1 MQLGEE
7 AVLNP
12 QGARGESS
20 GPDFVGEVGT
30 HDSMVPSVASGVKC
44 LTGSS

>member
-1 MQLGEE
+1 MQLGEQ

-12 QGARGESS
+12 QGAGEESS
-20 GPDFVGEVGT
+20 GTDFVGEAGT
-30 HDSMVPSVASGVKC
+30 HGDMVPSVASGVKC